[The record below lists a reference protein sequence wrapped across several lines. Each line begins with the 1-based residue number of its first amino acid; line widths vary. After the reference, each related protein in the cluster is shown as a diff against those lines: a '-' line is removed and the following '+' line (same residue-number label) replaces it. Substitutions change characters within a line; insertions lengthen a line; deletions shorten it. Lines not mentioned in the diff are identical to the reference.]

1 VSHTAPPAP
10 EQTTSLPAPPAP
22 PKRPRVSRSR
32 IALAA
37 ASVVLLGIGVAVL
50 ILGRTSESN
59 AKRDRDA
66 KREQLT
72 SQRNSTAATAQ
83 AAQQRRSQGT
93 QVADAADAVLTLADQ
108 IAQNDAQLLSVGQDA
123 VNHYADADPSAYN
136 AAVDRGTALNARDG
150 VLKGQ
155 INAALDALRAK
166 LAAFDQ
172 ATTTS

>member
-1 VSHTAPPAP
+1 V
-10 EQTTSLPAPPAP
+10 QTISLPTPTVP
-22 PKRPRVSRSR
+22 PKRPRVSRWR

-37 ASVVLLGIGVAVL
+37 ASVVLLGIGFAALVF
-50 ILGRTSESN
+50 GRISESN
-59 AKRDRDA
+59 AESARDA
-66 KREQLT
+66 KREQVS
-72 SQRNSTAATAQ
+72 SQRKSTAATAQ
-83 AAQQRRSQGT
+83 AAQQRRAQAT
-93 QVADAADAVLTLADQ
+93 QVADAADAVLSLADQ

-136 AAVDRGTALNARDG
+136 AAVDRGTALIARDG
-150 VLKGQ
+150 ALKGQ